1 MKKTIVSILSL
12 AFVGCVGPN
21 RDIRV
26 ACVGDSIT
34 EGMGINW
41 QSNNAYPALL
51 DSVLGD
57 GYEVMNFG
65 RSATTMMQQGDFP
78 YWSAKEFSNTLRYHP
93 DVVVIALGTNDA
105 KTYQW
110 NRERFIESYCHM
122 VDTFLAIRPMPVVK
136 VCLPVPVAED
146 KWSIT
151 DSVVSNGVIPAVREI
166 ANRYNIELIDLNS
179 VMVKHLDL
187 YVDGVHPTRQG
198 AKLMAEEVARHL
210 R

>member
-1 MKKTIVSILSL
+1 MKKTIATIAVL
-12 AFVGCVGPN
+12 ALAGCMAPQ

-34 EGMGINW
+34 EGMGIDW
-41 QSNNAYPALL
+41 QSDNAYPALL
-51 DSVLGD
+51 DSVLGE

-65 RSATTMMQQGDFP
+65 RSATTMLEKGDFP

-93 DVVVIALGTNDA
+93 DIIIIALGTNDA

-110 NRERFIESYCHM
+110 NSEKFIESYSHM

-146 KWSIT
+146 KWAIT
-151 DSVVSNGVIPAVREI
+151 DSVVVNGVIPAVKEV
-166 ANRYNIELIDLNS
+166 AKCYNIELIDLNS
-179 VMVKHLDL
+179 VMSKHMDQ

-198 AKLMAEEVARHL
+198 ARYMAEEVSRHL